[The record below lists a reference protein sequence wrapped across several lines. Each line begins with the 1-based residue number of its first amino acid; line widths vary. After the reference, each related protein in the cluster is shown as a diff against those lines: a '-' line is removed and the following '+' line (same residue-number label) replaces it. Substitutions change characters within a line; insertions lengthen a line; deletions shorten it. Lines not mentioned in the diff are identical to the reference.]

1 MENTKRVLLTAIKCF
16 LEGEKLPEG
25 LIEGFDD
32 SFLLSLFK
40 AADRHEIAPIL
51 SDMLYKSNAFT
62 NDSEA
67 AKRFKQ
73 SQLEALYRSSKQQLE
88 IENMSAVLS
97 QEKIPFI
104 MLKGAV
110 IRRFYPDAY
119 FRTSCDIDVLVQP
132 SVVEN
137 AIVLLTEKLGYSLVG
152 RGFHD
157 VQLVSS
163 SGVHVELHF
172 SLIEDDKMPS
182 VAAVLGAVWDTAKAT
197 DSGFEMTNEMFLFY
211 HIAHMAKHF
220 LAGGCGIRTFVDLW
234 IIRNNM
240 PCDIKMLEQLLK
252 KAELFEF
259 YNAAVSLCEVWLKD
273 KEPSD
278 LDRKTE
284 EYIITGGIY
293 GNAKNTASARKARG
307 KGRVSLLMGV
317 VFYPN
322 EILKKEHPILN
333 KHPWLI
339 PLYQVKR
346 WFRVFNKD
354 KRRKAF
360 AIYKASGAAT
370 DESVES
376 VAKLLHR
383 LNLRNN

>member
-1 MENTKRVLLTAIKCF
+1 MKNTDSVMITIAKCF
-16 LEGEKLPEG
+16 LEGKTLPEG
-25 LIEGFDD
+25 LLEGFDD

-51 SDMLYKSNAFT
+51 SEMLYKSNAFGD
-62 NDSEA
+62 NSEA

-73 SQLEALYRSSKQQLE
+73 SQLEAFYRFSKQQIE

-104 MLKGAV
+104 MLKGSV

-157 VQLVSS
+157 VQLVSP

-172 SLIEDDKMPS
+172 SLVEDDKMPS

-197 DSGFEMTNEMFLFY
+197 DFGFEMTNEMFLFY

-220 LAGGCGIRTFVDLW
+220 EGGGCGIRPFIDLY
-234 IIRNNM
+234 ILDRIASADR
-240 PCDIKMLEQLLK
+240 DGRDRLLAQGGLLK
-252 KAELFEF
+252 FAE
-259 YNAAVSLCEVWLKD
+259 AARELSLVWLEG
-273 KEPSD
+273 KEPSYLSVKLQD
-278 LDRKTE
+278 FLLH
-284 EYIITGGIY
+284 GGAY
-293 GNAKNTASARKARG
+293 GSFDNRVALQQKKKG
-307 KGRVSLLMGV
+307 GRVGYMLSRAFIPYERLSRY
-317 VFYPN
+317 YPV
-322 EILKKEHPILN
+322 LKKHR
-333 KHPWLI
+333 WLM
-339 PLYQVKR
+339 PFMQVRR
-346 WFRVFNKD
+346 WFMLLRP
-354 KRRKAF
+354 
-360 AIYKASGAAT
+360 
-370 DESVES
+370 S
-376 VAKLLHR
+376 VAKMAKR
-383 LNLRNN
+383 EIEANGRMEGSVADQMNDFLNEIGL

>member
-1 MENTKRVLLTAIKCF
+1 MKNTDSVMITIAKCF
-16 LEGEKLPEG
+16 LEGKTLPEG
-25 LIEGFDD
+25 LLEGFDD

-40 AADRHEIAPIL
+40 AADRHETAPIL
-51 SDMLYKSNAFT
+51 SEMLYKSNAFGD
-62 NDSEA
+62 NSEA

-73 SQLEALYRSSKQQLE
+73 SQLEAFYRFSKQQIE

-104 MLKGAV
+104 MLKGSV

-157 VQLVSS
+157 VQLVSP

-197 DSGFEMTNEMFLFY
+197 DFGFEMTNEMFLFY

-220 LAGGCGIRTFVDLW
+220 LIGGCGIRTFIDLW
-234 IIRNNM
+234 LINKNM
-240 PCDIKMLEQLLK
+240 PCDFATLEKMLKDAGLL
-252 KAELFEF
+252 EF
-259 YNAAVSLCEVWLKD
+259 YKASVSLSETWFSN
-273 KEPSD
+273 KEPTE
-278 LDRKTE
+278 LDKKME
-284 EYIITGGIY
+284 EYIITGGVY
-293 GNAKNTASARKARG
+293 GSAKNTASVRKAKG
-307 KGRVSLLMGV
+307 KGRTALFFGML
-317 VFYPN
+317 FYPS
-322 EILKKEHPILN
+322 EILKKENPVLN

-339 PLYQVKR
+339 PFYQVKR
-346 WFRVFNKD
+346 WFRVLNKD
-354 KRRKAF
+354 KRKKVAD
-360 AIYKASGAAT
+360 IYKAAGSAT
-370 DESVES
+370 DESAAS
-376 VAKLLHR
+376 VDNLLKQ
-383 LNLRNN
+383 LNLKDL